1 MDPAGKTF
9 ANRSIT
15 NELALF
21 IVEQFAV
28 LATEAAGDIGPTAL
42 AEFNP
47 PVETITFAGV
57 GINWVIKVAVT
68 VVFTVKLGI
77 VTVAFP
83 DPFKVICWLTPLLF
97 TL

>member
-1 MDPAGKTF
+1 MRCNSSIFPELKINVETPSEILTLPLLLFLAILTVIMDPAGKTF

-57 GINWVIKVAVT
+57 GIN
-68 VVFTVKLGI
+68 
-77 VTVAFP
+77 
-83 DPFKVICWLTPLLF
+83 
-97 TL
+97 